1 MPPTK
6 NPFFVDPPSV
16 SKGGTPK
23 VSKGRP
29 ESPLVASAEAKLLAK
44 QKKARRGFPLPPTK
58 NPFFVAPIPL
68 KGWNPEGFQRAIGK
82 PFGRLRRGETLSE
95 TKKARRGFPLPS
107 TRNQFLVR
115 GFVRLRADEVLSP
128 RGKVPK
134 GRRGRPKGACLMAA
148 PLTFTRVRTTSGCP
162 NLLLCK
168 DGEKNF
174 PTTLKALPS
183 KGKRLADMLVLR

>member
-1 MPPTK
+1 MLKRNFCGDGDAVRRGLLVGFKEPVPFIK
-6 NPFFVDPPSV
+6 NPFFAVLFCC
-16 SKGGTPK
+16 KFH
-23 VSKGRP
+23 
-29 ESPLVASAEAKLLAK
+29 LL
-44 QKKARRGFPLPPTK
+44 QILT
-58 NPFFVAPIPL
+58 VPICC
-68 KGWNPEGFQRAIGK
+68 KWAEGFQRATGK

-115 GFVRLRADEVLSP
+115 GFVLLRADEVLSP
-128 RGKVPK
+128 RRKVPK

-174 PTTLKALPS
+174 PNTLKALPS